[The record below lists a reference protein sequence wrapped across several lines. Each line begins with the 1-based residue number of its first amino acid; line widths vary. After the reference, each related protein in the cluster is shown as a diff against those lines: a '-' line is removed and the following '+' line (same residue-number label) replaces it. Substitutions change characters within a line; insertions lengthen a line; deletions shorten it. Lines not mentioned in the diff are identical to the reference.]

1 MKFPH
6 SSATNDG
13 NGKGGWQHGRK
24 LFIHN
29 TVVIRPVIFVIQRTY
44 MRTACMAH
52 AKLGYNPHV
61 DPEHLKELLTAV
73 ALQKTPVADAMER
86 LRRLPFEQLPFATVD
101 HHRAI
106 RCGHPE
112 VIFCPGKTPVQVVEI
127 ARRLAAN
134 SGCVLA
140 TRANPE
146 QVDAMRAAFDKIQVD
161 EAGRTVIVNPPEL
174 VVPQPADVYI
184 ALISAGTADGPVAD
198 EAATT
203 LRAMRVPVN
212 RLTDV
217 GVSGLHRLLAQLEI
231 LQQACAVIVV
241 AGMEGALPS
250 VVGGLVACP
259 VYAVP
264 TSIGYGASLGGVAA
278 LLGMLNSC
286 AANVS
291 VVNIDNG
298 FGAAFS
304 ASLVYRQIMKAA
316 QIRPATA

>member
-1 MKFPH
+1 MAQGKF
-6 SSATNDG
+6 
-13 NGKGGWQHGRK
+13 
-24 LFIHN
+24 
-29 TVVIRPVIFVIQRTY
+29 
-44 MRTACMAH
+44 
-52 AKLGYNPHV
+52 GYNVPV
-61 DPEHLKELLTAV
+61 DPEQLNVLLTAV
-73 ALQKTPVADAMER
+73 AQHKTSVDEALQR

-127 ARRLAAN
+127 ARRLAADG
-134 SGCVLA
+134 GCVLA
-140 TRANPE
+140 TRAGAE
-146 QVDAMRAAFDKIQVD
+146 QVDAMRATFEKIQMD
-161 EAGRTVIVNPPEL
+161 EAGHTLIVNPPAVVEPQSGHPYVTL
-174 VVPQPADVYI
+174 V
-184 ALISAGTADGPVAD
+184 SAGTADGPVAD
-198 EAATT
+198 EAAMT
-203 LRAMRVPVN
+203 LRAMHVPFKQ
-212 RLTDV
+212 LTDV

-231 LQQACAVIVV
+231 LQQACAVIVI

-264 TSIGYGASLGGVAA
+264 TSIGYGASLGGIAA

-304 ASLVYRQIMKAA
+304 ASLVHQQIMKAA